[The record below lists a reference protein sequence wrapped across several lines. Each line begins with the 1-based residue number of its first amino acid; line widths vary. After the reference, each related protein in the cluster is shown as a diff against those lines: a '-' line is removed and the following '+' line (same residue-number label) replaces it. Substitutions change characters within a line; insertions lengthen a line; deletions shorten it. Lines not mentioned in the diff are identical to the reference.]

1 MSVRVLGLDLS
12 TCSGYGFWDTSKHH
26 SSIEADVIE
35 LPEPKSFEV
44 YNSKTGKMVRK
55 PDYHWDDWRV
65 AQVGPKVVKLL
76 QRYRPDFVLIEERLR
91 FSKTGD
97 GGFAMTNA
105 IHGSVYAVC
114 CSMSVLFGTI
124 SSQSW
129 RAAAYPDGFK
139 QPLLPDMARGGQQKV
154 DPKTGKPKF
163 KLKDWGDIAV
173 EMCDRLD
180 IQLPSKKA
188 ISHNAAEAALIAM
201 MWRCQKRI
209 SIPEVRALDQYQELL
224 QRPRSTGT
232 GAYEAKRTAA

>member
-1 MSVRVLGLDLS
+1 MTIRVLGLDLS

-35 LPEPKSFEV
+35 LPDAKSTEVWNPK
-44 YNSKTGKMVRK
+44 KGKMERK
-55 PDYHWDDWRV
+55 QDYHWDDYRV

-76 QRYRPDFVLIEERLR
+76 REYRPDFVLVEERFR

-105 IHGSVYAVC
+105 IHGAVYGIC
-114 CSMSVLFGTI
+114 CSMNTLFGTI

-139 QPLLPDMARGGQQKV
+139 QPLLPDMDRDGRQKI

-173 EMCDRLD
+173 EMCERLD
-180 IQLPSKKA
+180 IRLPAKKT

-209 SIPEVRALDQYQELL
+209 SVPETRAHDRYMELL
-224 QRPRSTGT
+224 QRPRAGQV
-232 GAYEAKRTAA
+232 AA

>member
-1 MSVRVLGLDLS
+1 MSVRVLGLDIS
-12 TCSGYGFWDTSKHH
+12 TCTGYGFWDTGRHH

-35 LPEPKSFEV
+35 LPEAKSYEV
-44 YNSKTGKMVRK
+44 YNSKTGKMERK
-55 PDYHWDDWRV
+55 QDYHWDDWRV
-65 AQVGPKVVKLL
+65 AQVGPKMVNLL
-76 QRYRPDFVLIEERLR
+76 RRYRPDFVLVEERLR

-105 IHGSVYAVC
+105 IHGAVYAVC
-114 CSMSVLFGTI
+114 CSMSVLYGTI

-139 QPLLPDMARGGQQKV
+139 QPLLPDMDRSGKQKL
-154 DPKTGKPKF
+154 DANGKSKF

-173 EMCDRLD
+173 EKCGLLD

-201 MWRCQKRI
+201 MWRSQKRI
-209 SIPEVRALDQYQELL
+209 SIPEARALDEYQELL
-224 QRPRSTGT
+224 QRPRSSGT
-232 GAYEAKRTAA
+232 GAYEQKRGAAA